1 MKTVKILGDTLNKVA
16 DTSTVFDFRL
26 WNEGQAQDV
35 TGKAVSFVIANDSGY
50 LFEVPAVVD
59 GNVVSLDFS
68 NEKLKQLTPDTYHME
83 VSVTNSDGDVEVYP
97 SQGTIDFRV
106 GKNLHSTAGKLV
118 PQITFDTVLR
128 SVDEKI
134 AEYRRTITKGDKG
147 DTGPQGPQGIQGP
160 MGPQGLT
167 GPVGPQGPKGDMDLS
182 KITVGGRNLLLD
194 TARSISGVGVNK
206 PNLDFMNPQVGSYYL
221 AGGKKVSDLY
231 NKYGP
236 SGYLTISFD
245 WVASGDTIS
254 GTFNPMWNQSPW
266 SGLSQSGS
274 IKPSITNK
282 SGHYVS
288 TVQLNF
294 SGADYSTGT
303 ATAVKFRQDNLQ
315 GNVTISNLK
324 LEVGNIATDWSPA
337 PEDVPS
343 NDSQLV
349 HKTGNEVLAGDKTFT
364 GNTTLAST
372 TILAGNYGLR
382 VTPSGFQKT
391 TDGKTWVSA
400 NI

>member
-1 MKTVKILGDTLNKVA
+1 M
-16 DTSTVFDFRL
+16 
-26 WNEGQAQDV
+26 
-35 TGKAVSFVIANDSGY
+35 
-50 LFEVPAVVD
+50 
-59 GNVVSLDFS
+59 
-68 NEKLKQLTPDTYHME
+68 
-83 VSVTNSDGDVEVYP
+83 
-97 SQGTIDFRV
+97 
-106 GKNLHSTAGKLV
+106 
-118 PQITFDTVLR
+118 
-128 SVDEKI
+128 
-134 AEYRRTITKGDKG
+134 
-147 DTGPQGPQGIQGP
+147 
-160 MGPQGLT
+160 
-167 GPVGPQGPKGDMDLS
+167 
-182 KITVGGRNLLLD
+182 GGRNLLLD

-206 PNLDFMNPQVGSYYL
+206 PNLDFTNPQVGTYYL

-231 NKYGP
+231 NQYGP

-266 SGLSQSGS
+266 SGLSTTGS

-294 SGADYSTGT
+294 SGFDYSTGT
-303 ATAVKFRQDNLQ
+303 ATGVKFRQDSLQ

-324 LEVGNIATDWSPA
+324 LEVGNVATDWSPA
-337 PEDVPS
+337 PEDIDSTYFKNARKLPDEVLDFAIIANDTVKYQGIWYTYGTAMANGPS
-343 NDSQLV
+343 ANWTWSTLEVLSGSGKDSGIIRTAGFRVNQEYITTVNGGKIVGWKNVGDDANAV
-349 HKTGNEVLAGDKTFT
+349 HKTGNETVVGDKTFT
-364 GNTTLAST
+364 GNTTLEST

-391 TDGKTWVSA
+391 TDGKTWVAA